1 MASLIL
7 GAGILVHDKIKSSKA
22 KKQEKK
28 RKAYEARYNELEQEH
43 KTQEATFLERKMTGD
58 SNSRAK
64 DAATAEKQPELK
76 RHSSDSQR
84 SIHSHHDE
92 DSPARWVEE
101 AQRERQ
107 RDRQRTA

>member
-43 KTQEATFLERKMTGD
+43 KSQEATFLERKTTGD
-58 SNSRAK
+58 SSLKAS
-64 DAATAEKQPELK
+64 DTATAEKQPGLK

-84 SIHSHHDE
+84 SIQNEHDE

-107 RDRQRTA
+107 RERQRTG